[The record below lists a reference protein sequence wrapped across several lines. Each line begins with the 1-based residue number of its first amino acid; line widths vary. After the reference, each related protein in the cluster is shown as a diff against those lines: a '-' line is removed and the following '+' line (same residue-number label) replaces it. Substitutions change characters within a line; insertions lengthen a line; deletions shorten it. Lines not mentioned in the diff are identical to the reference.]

1 MARGPSALQRPLQE
15 PSGHRPGV
23 GAFWTPA
30 VSPPRALQHRAAA
43 PGLRYGQTFFN
54 LLHAERPDLAD
65 ELRGSE
71 IDPFHF
77 DTTRPGLLDW
87 VERNWYERVDSPVKR

>member
-1 MARGPSALQRPLQE
+1 MMGYAESFDRFLAD
-15 PSGHRPGV
+15 
-23 GAFWTPA
+23 
-30 VSPPRALQHRAAA
+30 VSEVHRAAA
-43 PGLRYGQTFFN
+43 PNLRYGQTFFN

-77 DTTRPGLLDW
+77 DRTTPGLLDW
-87 VERNWYERVDSPVKR
+87 VERNWYERVDSLVKR